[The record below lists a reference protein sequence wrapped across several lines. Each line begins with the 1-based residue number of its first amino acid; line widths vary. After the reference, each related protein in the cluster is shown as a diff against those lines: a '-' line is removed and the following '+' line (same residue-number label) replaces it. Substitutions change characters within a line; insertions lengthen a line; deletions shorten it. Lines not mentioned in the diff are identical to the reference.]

1 MIEVRVSDAR
11 RNLSEHVN
19 RVAYGD
25 ERIVFTRHGKG
36 LVALVPIADA
46 ELLQRLEDESD
57 VEIARQR
64 LKDTDPS
71 DYIPHEEIEA
81 ELPAPAAR
89 AESGAAASARR
100 PA

>member
-1 MIEVRVSDAR
+1 MIKVSVSDAR

-19 RVAYGD
+19 RVAFGD

-57 VEIARQR
+57 LEIARQR
-64 LKDTDPS
+64 LTDTDPS

-81 ELPAPAAR
+81 EINSDA
-89 AESGAAASARR
+89 
-100 PA
+100 

>member
-11 RNLSEHVN
+11 RNLSEHIN
-19 RVAYGD
+19 RVAFGD

-64 LKDTDPS
+64 LKDTNPS

-81 ELPAPAAR
+81 EINGDAQ
-89 AESGAAASARR
+89 RR
-100 PA
+100 GLS

>member
-1 MIEVRVSDAR
+1 MNEVPVSEAR
-11 RNLSEHVN
+11 RDLSELTN

-25 ERIVFTRHGKG
+25 ERIMLTRHGKG

-57 VEIARQR
+57 LEIARQR

-71 DYIPHEEIEA
+71 DYIPHEQIEA
-81 ELPAPAAR
+81 EINSDA
-89 AESGAAASARR
+89 
-100 PA
+100 

>member
-1 MIEVRVSDAR
+1 MNEVPVSEAR
-11 RNLSEHVN
+11 RDLSELTN

-25 ERIVFTRHGKG
+25 ERIMLTRHGKG

-57 VEIARQR
+57 LEIARQR

-81 ELPAPAAR
+81 EINSDA
-89 AESGAAASARR
+89 
-100 PA
+100 